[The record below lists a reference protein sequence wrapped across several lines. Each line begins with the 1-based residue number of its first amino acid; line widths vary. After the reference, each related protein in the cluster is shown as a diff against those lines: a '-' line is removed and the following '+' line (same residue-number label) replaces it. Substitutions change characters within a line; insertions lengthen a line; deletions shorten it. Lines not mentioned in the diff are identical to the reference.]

1 MFIELTEAGGTLIGS
16 RTIIFNTDDISNFYE
31 VTLSGGICRSRIV
44 LKSQPKN
51 VIEVKESVKQ
61 IRAILTKGEEKDGQS
76 DSWRRRQS

>member
-61 IRAILTKGEEKDGQS
+61 IKVKLNKDKVRLTS
-76 DSWRRRQS
+76 DL